1 MNIYTWEAFKRRL
14 PPTQQPPLALHG
26 TSGEQRLSR
35 KTKQSCST
43 AICNKKKGCFFC
55 WMNTSY
61 LEIST
66 CFHGKQRHAHIAQAH
81 LLHVSEATSTHGSS
95 SIHAGSA
102 RLTPGTFAHRSTS
115 FHLYNLN
122 SMTHAEEDTSNAV
135 YITLRLA
142 GFCRRRS
149 SPKRLP
155 LVLRF
160 ARERER
166 KKKKR
171 LEVKCSGGKKG
182 EKEASKVTFF
192 PEPKCQFLS
201 ARSSGPWT

>member
-1 MNIYTWEAFKRRL
+1 MEPQENTGSQGKL
-14 PPTQQPPLALHG
+14 SNPV
-26 TSGEQRLSR
+26 QRQFVR
-35 KTKQSCST
+35 
-43 AICNKKKGCFFC
+43 KKGCFFC

-66 CFHGKQRHAHIAQAH
+66 CFYGKQRHAHTAQAH

-102 RLTPGTFAHRSTS
+102 RLTPGTFAHRSAS

-122 SMTHAEEDTSNAV
+122 SMTHAEENTSNAV
-135 YITLRLA
+135 HITFRLA

-149 SPKRLP
+149 SPNVCL
-155 LVLRF
+155 LYCVLR
-160 ARERER
+160 E
-166 KKKKR
+166 KKKR

-182 EKEASKVTFF
+182 EKEASKVTFL

-201 ARSSGPWT
+201 ARSSGT